1 MESELLEARERHI
14 QEAEAHSALVSQLQ
28 RSLEEA
34 QSQAGAVRQ
43 QQQSADGERAG
54 REALQQ
60 ECEELRARL
69 HDAEAQSLVRAHSR
83 NMQSQM
89 VSHSPHNSRNSV

>member
-1 MESELLEARERHI
+1 MHLQARGELAAKAQAMESELLEARERHI
-14 QEAEAHSALVSQLQ
+14 QETEAHSALVSQLQ

-34 QSQAGAVRQ
+34 QSQAGAMRQ
-43 QQQSADGERAG
+43 QQQDADGDQAG

-69 HDAEAQSLVRAHSR
+69 HDAEAQLQV
-83 NMQSQM
+83 
-89 VSHSPHNSRNSV
+89 